1 MVRSQVVL
9 RSSIQGAEPLPLLLT
24 RSLPARSSQPR
35 GKGVG
40 CCEPLCDFQG
50 EGRHMLVNNHNNNHN
65 LLGRVPP
72 PTSVLPL
79 TVWLLGSGGQQGG
92 ALHVLRGATT
102 TQQVPGRRGRI
113 VSGSPAWG
121 PSGRLPRLRPA
132 RGCRLSQSGGKRR
145 RHDSCCSAGP
155 RPPEVFPA
163 RSASAMKP
171 HVTYHQLKVLR
182 SPEEPPLTQQPSL
195 APKKGFR
202 CILVVSILST
212 MLATALL
219 FHMFILPFRGLT
231 SAGKEAAAGPYLGNR
246 CNDPCRSVL
255 AESVPEGLTY
265 DDNSTLNPSIF
276 DAWKTLL
283 ADATRS
289 VDIASFYWTLSNK
302 DTGTQDPSASQGEE
316 ILAVLREVP
325 SRGVTLRI
333 AVNPPSS
340 RMPCSD
346 LQLLEESGAQI
357 RKVNFPELTG
367 GVLHT
372 KFWIVDQQHIFL
384 GSANMDWRALTQSA
398 PPALCAAGRTEDLQ
412 SLVSIIDDA
421 DEFVHIEVMSYLPTM
436 EFSHPKRFWPVIDDH
451 LRKVAYERRVRVRL
465 LVGCWRHSKA
475 NMFPFLRSLAAMH
488 DVRTHYN
495 MEVRLFVVP
504 ANESQAKIPYARV
517 NHSKFMV
524 TDKVAYIGTSNW
536 SGDYFLHTAGSALVV
551 NQSHVEA
558 GEQPT
563 VRDQLQAVF
572 ERDWNSR
579 YSQELSLPG
588 QWEQLCGTY

>member
-1 MVRSQVVL
+1 M
-9 RSSIQGAEPLPLLLT
+9 
-24 RSLPARSSQPR
+24 
-35 GKGVG
+35 
-40 CCEPLCDFQG
+40 
-50 EGRHMLVNNHNNNHN
+50 
-65 LLGRVPP
+65 
-72 PTSVLPL
+72 
-79 TVWLLGSGGQQGG
+79 
-92 ALHVLRGATT
+92 
-102 TQQVPGRRGRI
+102 VPGRRGRI

-132 RGCRLSQSGGKRR
+132 RGCRLSPSGGKRR

-171 HVTYHQLKVLR
+171 HVTYHQLKSLH

-195 APKKGFR
+195 APKKDFR
-202 CILVVSILST
+202 CILVVAILST

-219 FHMFILPFRGLT
+219 FHMFILPFHGLT

-255 AESVPEGLTY
+255 VESIPEGLTY

-283 ADATRS
+283 GDASRS

-316 ILAVLREVP
+316 ILAALREVP

-346 LQLLEESGAQI
+346 LQPLEESGAQI

-384 GSANMDWRALTQSA
+384 GSANMDWRALTQVKELGMAIYNCSCLAQDLGKMFEAYWALGLSNATIPSPWPANYSTSYNKETPLELELNGTEAGVYFTSA
-398 PPALCAAGRTEDLQ
+398 PPALCATGRTEDLQ

-536 SGDYFLHTAGSALVV
+536 SGDYFLRTAGSALVV
-551 NQSHVEA
+551 NQSHVGA

>member
-1 MVRSQVVL
+1 
-9 RSSIQGAEPLPLLLT
+9 
-24 RSLPARSSQPR
+24 
-35 GKGVG
+35 
-40 CCEPLCDFQG
+40 
-50 EGRHMLVNNHNNNHN
+50 
-65 LLGRVPP
+65 
-72 PTSVLPL
+72 
-79 TVWLLGSGGQQGG
+79 
-92 ALHVLRGATT
+92 
-102 TQQVPGRRGRI
+102 
-113 VSGSPAWG
+113 
-121 PSGRLPRLRPA
+121 
-132 RGCRLSQSGGKRR
+132 
-145 RHDSCCSAGP
+145 
-155 RPPEVFPA
+155 
-163 RSASAMKP
+163 
-171 HVTYHQLKVLR
+171 
-182 SPEEPPLTQQPSL
+182 
-195 APKKGFR
+195 
-202 CILVVSILST
+202 

-219 FHMFILPFRGLT
+219 FHMFILPFRGPT
-231 SAGKEAAAGPYLGNR
+231 SAGKAAAAGPYLGNR

-255 AESVPEGLTY
+255 VESIPEGLTY
-265 DDNSTLNPSIF
+265 DDNHPQPFHLRRLEDPPGRRQPQCGHRLF
-276 DAWKTLL
+276 LL
-283 ADATRS
+283 DPEQRGHS
-289 VDIASFYWTLSNK
+289 H
-302 DTGTQDPSASQGEE
+302 QDPSAGQGEE
-316 ILAVLREVP
+316 ILAALREP
-325 SRGVTLRI
+325 GRGVTLRI

-357 RKVNFPELTG
+357 RKVNFPQLTG

-384 GSANMDWRALTQSA
+384 GSANMDWRALTQVKELGMAVYNCSCLAQDLGKMFEAYWALGLPNATIPSPWPANYSTSYNKETPLELELNGTEAGVYFSSA
-398 PPALCAAGRTEDLQ
+398 PPALCATGRTEDLQ
-412 SLVSIIDDA
+412 SLVSIVDDA
-421 DEFVHIEVMSYLPTM
+421 DEFVYIEVMSYLPTM

-451 LRKVAYERRVRVRL
+451 LRKAAYERRVRVRL

-488 DVRTHYN
+488 DVRTHYS

-504 ANESQAKIPYARV
+504 ANETQARIPYARV

-551 NQSHVEA
+551 NQSHVGA

-563 VRDQLQAVF
+563 VRDRLQAVF